1 MNSPWMKDQR
11 QQHAGRPTDTVA
23 TRFERGKRDSFQV
36 ATKHELW
43 ILDYMDS
50 FYFIFLTYFFFF
62 FRREISLFLLLSLR
76 RRRLSPIVH
85 HPPADFSSPHWFSVC
100 LFFYVLFT
108 AKRQFWTGSSSTT
121 RREND
126 HVRRFFS
133 LIKNWI
139 WPIIDSPVIIRG

>member
-1 MNSPWMKDQR
+1 MDEGPTTAR
-11 QQHAGRPTDTVA
+11 GRPTDTVA

-62 FRREISLFLLLSLR
+62 FSFFAGRFPFFLLSQR
-76 RRRLSPIVH
+76 RPRLSPLYIIHQLTFPV
-85 HPPADFSSPHWFSVC
+85 PTDFLFVYFFMFSSQPN
-100 LFFYVLFT
+100 
-108 AKRQFWTGSSSTT
+108 GSFEQGSSTT

-133 LIKNWI
+133 LIKN
-139 WPIIDSPVIIRG
+139 

>member
-76 RRRLSPIVH
+76 RPRLSPLYIIHQLTFPV
-85 HPPADFSSPHWFSVC
+85 PTDFLFVYFFMFSSQPN
-100 LFFYVLFT
+100 
-108 AKRQFWTGSSSTT
+108 GSFEQAAAAQQEEKTT
-121 RREND
+121 M
-126 HVRRFFS
+126 
-133 LIKNWI
+133 
-139 WPIIDSPVIIRG
+139 

>member
-1 MNSPWMKDQR
+1 MNSPWMKNQR

-62 FRREISLFLLLSLR
+62 FFLFSQGDFPFSFYHNDDHGSAPLYIIHQLTFPVPTDFLF
-76 RRRLSPIVH
+76 VYFFM
-85 HPPADFSSPHWFSVC
+85 FSSQPNH
-100 LFFYVLFT
+100 
-108 AKRQFWTGSSSTT
+108 GSFEQAAAAAQQEEKTT
-121 RREND
+121 
-126 HVRRFFS
+126 V
-133 LIKNWI
+133 
-139 WPIIDSPVIIRG
+139 